1 MGLEM
6 DELDLEAGNQP
17 ALAPATPAIPVSTR
31 LRSIDLVRGLVMV
44 LMALDHTRGFF
55 SNAEFD
61 PTDLSKTTSAY
72 FLTRW
77 ITHYCAPTF
86 MFLAGIGAF
95 QAGRN
100 RSSAALSNFLWT
112 RGLWLIFIE
121 FTVVHFGWEFNNGY
135 MIDKVHGVGGSVL
148 WALGCSMIF
157 LSILVRFPSWVS
169 AIIGLIMIV
178 LHNAYDGM
186 GIDPG
191 KLLEADG
198 NALFYLESIWAV
210 LHSGFLVP
218 IGKDFV
224 FAPNY
229 PLIPWLGVMAVG
241 YAIGPV
247 FAWPTKERRSFLI
260 FLGLSLIA
268 AFIALRYTNKYGD
281 RRPWS
286 EEKDAAFTI
295 FSWLNCWKY
304 PPSLLYLL
312 MTLGPSLTLLGLF
325 EFVPDKPSRWL
336 LYFGRVPMFFYI
348 IHIYLI
354 HAVAAGLAYLRFGV
368 PMWDLKTYNDSRPE
382 MGYNLWVVY
391 AIWIGVILVLYL
403 PCRWFAGV
411 KARHKS
417 AWLSYL

>member
-1 MGLEM
+1 M
-6 DELDLEAGNQP
+6 DELELEARNQP
-17 ALAPATPAIPVSTR
+17 VLAPATPAVPVSTR

-44 LMALDHTRGFF
+44 LMALDHTRGYFA
-55 SNAEFD
+55 N
-61 PTDLSKTTSAY
+61 TDLPNVLADASPDY
-72 FLTRW
+72 FFTRW

-86 MFLAGIGAF
+86 VFLAGLGAF
-95 QAGRN
+95 QAGRR
-100 RSSAALSNFLWT
+100 RSAAALSTFLWT
-112 RGLWLIFIE
+112 RGLWIIVLE
-121 FTVVHFGWEFNNGY
+121 FTVVRFAWSFSTAY
-135 MIDKVHGVGGSVL
+135 DDLGGGVL
-148 WALGCSMIF
+148 WAIGCSMIF
-157 LSILVRFPSWVS
+157 LSMLVWFPSWVS
-169 AIIGLIMIV
+169 AIVGLIMIL

-186 GIDPG
+186 NPG
-191 KLLEADG
+191 QLAFLRD
-198 NALFYLESIWAV
+198 LWPDHPVVLRDLWAV
-210 LHSGFLVP
+210 FHAGGEFP
-218 IGKDFV
+218 IGEHFKFG
-224 FAPNY
+224 AGY
-229 PLIPWLGVMAVG
+229 PLIPWLGVLAVG

-247 FAWPTKERRSFLI
+247 FSWPSQERRGFLI
-260 FLGLSLIA
+260 FLGVAMTAS
-268 AFIALRYTNKYGD
+268 FFALRYTNKYGD
-281 RRPWS
+281 ARLWA
-286 EEKDAAFTI
+286 EKTAGVYTI
-295 FSWLNCWKY
+295 QSFLDCTKY

-391 AIWIGVILVLYL
+391 AIWISVILLLYL

-411 KARHKS
+411 KARHQN